1 MGLKDT
7 LSKFWI
13 GASIFALTNVAM
25 LFLYTK
31 VLETKYIPFWI
42 GGSSFLPLIGV
53 FGKGEVPDL
62 FIGAMIVN
70 IGVIVGSFLS
80 AMAYK
85 EFILRMPNGG
95 QVVKAIVG
103 GILMGIGF
111 TLAPG
116 TCTTPFVTGMQ
127 NLGVNSYLSVAGII
141 IGTYFGYKTL
151 KRLEVSG

>member
-13 GASIFALTNVAM
+13 GAIIFALTNVAM

-42 GGSSFLPLIGV
+42 GGSSFLPLVGV

-62 FIGAMIVN
+62 FIAALVVN
-70 IGVIVGSFLS
+70 IGIMVGSFITAL
-80 AMAYK
+80 AYK
-85 EFILRMPNGG
+85 EFILRMPNGR

-127 NLGVNSYLSVAGII
+127 NLGVNSYLSIAGII
-141 IGTYFGYKTL
+141 VGAHFGYKL
-151 KRLEVSG
+151 IQKFEVSG